1 MSFSENLQY
10 LRKKQNLTQEQFA
23 EQMEVSRQAVS
34 KWESGQSYPEMEKLL
49 QICEQFGCSMDSLIK
64 GDVTEA
70 AKEDSTGYNRHM
82 NRYSIMVSSAV
93 ALIIFSVAIIAS
105 LDGIV
110 SEAVTSIILF
120 VLIGI
125 AVYILIIAGISHQYY
140 RRRYPDI
147 DNFYTE
153 EQHANFNRIFAIA
166 IASGVSLIVFSL
178 CLNIWLEYTVIPYSE
193 QISGGVFLLCTAVA
207 VGIFTFFG
215 MQKDKYDI
223 GKYNQ
228 ENRPEVPGKKHL
240 ASKLCGVIMLLA
252 TALFL
257 FLGLS
262 FDMFRSAAVIYT
274 VAGIFCGI
282 VCLLLSD
289 K

>member
-166 IASGVSLIVFSL
+166 IASGVSLIVFFSL
-178 CLNIWLEYTVIPYSE
+178 
-193 QISGGVFLLCTAVA
+193 
-207 VGIFTFFG
+207 
-215 MQKDKYDI
+215 
-223 GKYNQ
+223 
-228 ENRPEVPGKKHL
+228 PEHL
-240 ASKLCGVIMLLA
+240 A
-252 TALFL
+252 
-257 FLGLS
+257 
-262 FDMFRSAAVIYT
+262 
-274 VAGIFCGI
+274 
-282 VCLLLSD
+282 
-289 K
+289 

>member
-49 QICEQFGCSMDSLIK
+49 QICEQFGCSMDSLVK
-64 GDVTEA
+64 GDVTEE

-93 ALIIFSVAIIAS
+93 ALIIFSVAIAAS

-110 SEAVTSIILF
+110 SEAITNVIMFI
-120 VLIGI
+120 LIGI
-125 AVYILIIAGISHQYY
+125 AVYILIISGINHQYY
-140 RRRYPDI
+140 RKRYPNI

-153 EQHANFNRIFAIA
+153 EQHANFNRIFAVA
-166 IASGVSLIVFSL
+166 IASGVSLIIFAL

-193 QISGGVFLLCTAVA
+193 QISGGVYLLCIAVA
-207 VGIFTFFG
+207 VGIFIFFG
-215 MQKDKYDI
+215 IQKAKYDI
-223 GKYNQ
+223 GRYNQ
-228 ENRPEVPGKKHL
+228 ENGPKDPGKKQL
-240 ASKLCGVIMLLA
+240 AGKLCGVIMLLA
-252 TALFL
+252 AALFL

-262 FDMFRSAAVIYT
+262 FDMFRSAAVIFP

-282 VCLLLSD
+282 VCLLLGD